1 MNRAAAMNSVTVIL
15 IAALAVCV
23 FAVTL
28 AFLVAPIFSSEAFL
42 QWVTTTAPCG
52 AAN

>member
-1 MNRAAAMNSVTVIL
+1 MAMNGPWGIVL
-15 IAALAVCV
+15 AAFGV

-28 AFLVAPIFSSEAFL
+28 ALFVTPSFSSEAFL

-52 AAN
+52 AGT